1 MKSFSTFTL
10 GCKLNFSETSSLAGT
25 LLSSGWRENP
35 FGVSSDLYIIN
46 TCSVTDHAERKCR
59 KLVEDAL
66 DQNPEAQVVVT
77 GCFAQLRPHEV
88 AAIPGVSLVLGN
100 DEKFDILA
108 YLEKAQAEKTAVSC
122 GQYKNLTRFR
132 PAVSGSHR
140 TRSFLKVQDG
150 CDYFCS
156 FCTIPLARGRSRSAR
171 PADVVNTIR
180 ELLANGV
187 KEVVLT
193 GINLGEYGHDLET
206 DFCTLL
212 ELILGETGLP
222 RLRISSIEPNLLE
235 DRIIHLAERSEGRI
249 MPHFHI
255 PLQSGDDEI
264 LSKMRRRYDTAHYRG
279 RLEAVLRALPDA
291 SIGIDVLTGFPGETD
306 HHFENTVKFLE
317 ALPFHYLHVFT
328 YSERPQTTA
337 IKLSGKVPGAVRKRR
352 TIILKELSDE
362 KEKAFAERFQGFM
375 RSMLVEKHVNEEGL
389 LEGYTDN
396 YLRVALP
403 LRNELANSVIPVRLA
418 YYDAERQLFLGEAAS
433 VPKAEP
439 ANIFI

>member
-25 LLSSGWRENP
+25 LLRAGWRENP

-59 KLVEDAL
+59 KLVEKAL

-108 YLEKAQAEKTAVSC
+108 YVEKAQAEKTAVSC
-122 GQYKNLTRFR
+122 GQYRNLTRFR

-171 PADVVNTIR
+171 PGDVVNTIR
-180 ELLANGV
+180 ELVANGV
-187 KEVVLT
+187 QEVVLT
-193 GINLGEYGHDLET
+193 GINLGEYGRDLATE
-206 DFCTLL
+206 FYTLL
-212 ELILGETGLP
+212 ELILGETELP

-235 DRIIHLAERSEGRI
+235 NRIIDLAERSQGRI
-249 MPHFHI
+249 MPHFHM

-264 LSKMRRRYDTAHYRG
+264 LRKMRRRYDTAHYKG
-279 RLEAVLRALPDA
+279 RVEAVLQALPDA
-291 SIGIDVLTGFPGETD
+291 SVGIDVLTGFPGETD

-337 IKLSGKVPGAVRKRR
+337 IKLAGKVPGAVRKRR
-352 TIILKELSDE
+352 TAILKNLSDE
-362 KEKAFAERFQGFM
+362 KEKAFAARFQGAT
-375 RSMLVEKHVNEEGL
+375 RLVLVEKHFNDEGL

-403 LRNELANSVIPVRLA
+403 FQIEFVNAVIPARLTH
-418 YYDAERQLFLGEAAS
+418 YDAELQLFLGEAAPS
-433 VPKAEP
+433 PKAEP
-439 ANIFI
+439 ANIFN

>member
-1 MKSFSTFTL
+1 MKSFATYTL
-10 GCKLNFSETSSLAGT
+10 GCKLNFSETSALAGS
-25 LLSSGWRENP
+25 LSRAGWVENP
-35 FGVSSDLYIIN
+35 FGVRSDVYIIN

-59 KLVEDAL
+59 KLVEEAL

-77 GCFAQLRPHEV
+77 GCFAQLRPQEV
-88 AAIPGVSLVLGN
+88 ARIPGVSLVLGN

-108 YLEKAQAEKTAVSC
+108 YLEKIQAEKTTVSC

-171 PADVVNTIR
+171 PADVVNTVR
-180 ELLANGV
+180 ELVANGV
-187 KEVVLT
+187 REVVLT
-193 GINLGEYGHDLET
+193 GINLGEYGRDLET
-206 DFCTLL
+206 DFYTLL
-212 ELILGETGLP
+212 ELILLETDLP

-235 DRIIHLAERSEGRI
+235 DRIIQLAERSEGRI

-264 LSKMRRRYDTAHYRG
+264 LGKMRRRYNTAHYRD
-279 RLEAVLRALPDA
+279 RVEAVLKALPEA
-291 SIGIDVLTGFPGETD
+291 SIGIDVLTGFPGESD
-306 HHFENTVKFLE
+306 QHFENTVKFLE

-337 IKLSGKVPGAVRKRR
+337 VKLSGKVPGVVRKRR
-352 TIILKELSDE
+352 TALLKKLSEE
-362 KEKAFAERFQGFM
+362 KEKAFAARFQGAT
-375 RSMLVEKHVNEEGL
+375 RLVLVERHVNDEGL

-403 LRNELANSVIPVRLA
+403 FQNELANTVIPVRLV
-418 YYDAERQLFLGEAAS
+418 YYDAERQLFLGENAS
-433 VPKAEP
+433 VPKAEI
-439 ANIFI
+439 ADILN